1 MSIKIIRITR
11 FLEIILIF
19 IGLPLL
25 FKFNFIPIHKL
36 IPLLIV
42 FLICLFLLLIDKS
55 FERKKFGF
63 TSFSGWRVLFIRFF
77 IIACLSIILVWL
89 FRPESLFIIV
99 RRNPLLWV
107 LILIFYPIFS
117 AFPQELIYRS
127 FFFHRYKIILKNK
140 MLFIFINALLFSFSH
155 IIFNNWLAII
165 LTFFISFLFAYTY
178 KKSNSLLVVSLEHAL
193 YGNLIFTV
201 GIGDFFYLSL

>member
-1 MSIKIIRITR
+1 
-11 FLEIILIF
+11 
-19 IGLPLL
+19 
-25 FKFNFIPIHKL
+25 
-36 IPLLIV
+36 
-42 FLICLFLLLIDKS
+42 
-55 FERKKFGF
+55 
-63 TSFSGWRVLFIRFF
+63 
-77 IIACLSIILVWL
+77 
-89 FRPESLFIIV
+89 
-99 RRNPLLWV
+99 
-107 LILIFYPIFS
+107 
-117 AFPQELIYRS
+117 
-127 FFFHRYKIILKNK
+127 